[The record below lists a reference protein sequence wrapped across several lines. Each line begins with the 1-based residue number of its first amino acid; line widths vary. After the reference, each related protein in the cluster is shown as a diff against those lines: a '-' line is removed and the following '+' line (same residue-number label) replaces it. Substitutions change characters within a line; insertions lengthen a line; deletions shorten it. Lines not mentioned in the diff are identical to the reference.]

1 MSERTIGYIVGSIS
15 STSINRR
22 LAKALERLA
31 PEGTTLVEIP
41 IKDLPFYSPDFDA
54 DYPQVARDF
63 KQAIEDVDGVII
75 VTPEYSR
82 SLPGVL
88 KNALDWAARPWGQG
102 SFNGKPTAVI
112 GTSGGGIAT
121 AAAQQH
127 LKAVLSHYN
136 APTLGQPEGYVQTT
150 PGLFTETGEVT
161 NDQTAEFL
169 VGYLEAFGALV
180 DRYAGVPVAACSH
193 RSAVAPASFQQI
205 GCPDPVPFMGPGP
218 GHPWCLPGSGRFV
231 SLVPRSLENPPGR

>member
-1 MSERTIGYIVGSIS
+1 MTDRTIGYIVGSIS

-41 IKDLPFYSPDFDA
+41 IKDLPFYSPDYDA
-54 DYPQVARDF
+54 DFPQVARDF
-63 KQAIEDVDGVII
+63 KQAIDEVDGVII

-82 SLPGVL
+82 SIPGVL
-88 KNALDWAARPWGQG
+88 KNALDWSTRPWGQG

-112 GTSGGGIAT
+112 GTSGGPIGT

-127 LKAVLSHYN
+127 LKAILSHFN
-136 APTLGQPEGYVQTT
+136 APTLGQPEGFVQST
-150 PGLFTETGEVT
+150 PGLVADSGEIT

-180 DRYAGVPVAACSH
+180 DRYAPVPVAA
-193 RSAVAPASFQQI
+193 
-205 GCPDPVPFMGPGP
+205 
-218 GHPWCLPGSGRFV
+218 
-231 SLVPRSLENPPGR
+231 

>member
-1 MSERTIGYIVGSIS
+1 MTDRKIGCIVGSIS

-31 PEGTTLVEIP
+31 PEGMRLVEIP
-41 IKDLPFYSPDFDA
+41 IADLPHYSPDHDA

-63 KQAIEDVDGVII
+63 KDAIDDVDGVII

-82 SLPGVL
+82 SIPGVL
-88 KNALDWAARPWGQG
+88 KNALDWAARPYGQG

-112 GTSGGGIAT
+112 GTSGGPIST

-127 LKAVLSHYN
+127 LKAILSHFN
-136 APTLGQPEGYVQTT
+136 APTLGQPEGYVQST
-150 PGLFTETGEVT
+150 PGLFTGDGEVT
-161 NDQTAEFL
+161 NEGTAAFL

-180 DRYAGVPVAACSH
+180 DLYTPAREAVAA
-193 RSAVAPASFQQI
+193 
-205 GCPDPVPFMGPGP
+205 
-218 GHPWCLPGSGRFV
+218 
-231 SLVPRSLENPPGR
+231 

>member
-1 MSERTIGYIVGSIS
+1 MTDRTIGYIVGSIS
-15 STSINRR
+15 PTSINRR

-41 IKDLPFYSPDFDA
+41 IRDLPFYSPEFDA

-63 KQAIEDVDGVII
+63 KQAIDDVDGVII

-82 SLPGVL
+82 SIPGVL

-112 GTSGGGIAT
+112 GTSQGGTAT

-127 LKAVLSHYN
+127 LKAILSHFN
-136 APTLGQPEGYVQTT
+136 APTLGQPEGYVQTL
-150 PGLFTETGEVT
+150 PGLFTDSGEIT
-161 NDQTAEFL
+161 DERTAEFL
-169 VGYLEAFGALV
+169 TGYLESFHTLL
-180 DRYAGVPVAACSH
+180 DRYTKI
-193 RSAVAPASFQQI
+193 PAT
-205 GCPDPVPFMGPGP
+205 V
-218 GHPWCLPGSGRFV
+218 
-231 SLVPRSLENPPGR
+231 

>member
-1 MSERTIGYIVGSIS
+1 MTERTIGYIVGSIS

-41 IKDLPFYSPDFDA
+41 IKDLPFYSPDFDG
-54 DYPQVARDF
+54 DYPHVARDF
-63 KQAIEDVDGVII
+63 KQAIDEVDGVII

-82 SLPGVL
+82 SIPGVL

-127 LKAVLSHYN
+127 LKAILSHYN
-136 APTLGQPEGYVQTT
+136 APTLGQPEGFVQNL
-150 PGLFTETGEVT
+150 PGLFADNGEIT
-161 NDQTAEFL
+161 NDQTADFL
-169 VGYLEAFGALV
+169 VGYLEAFEALI
-180 DRYAGVPVAACSH
+180 DRYARVSVAA
-193 RSAVAPASFQQI
+193 
-205 GCPDPVPFMGPGP
+205 
-218 GHPWCLPGSGRFV
+218 
-231 SLVPRSLENPPGR
+231 

>member
-1 MSERTIGYIVGSIS
+1 MTNRTIGYIVGSLS

-22 LAKALERLA
+22 LAKSLERLA
-31 PEGTTLVEIP
+31 PEGTTLAEIP
-41 IKDLPFYSPDFDA
+41 IADLPFYSPDHDGAF
-54 DYPQVARDF
+54 PQAAREF
-63 KQAIEDVDGVII
+63 KSALAEVDGVII

-82 SLPGVL
+82 SIPGVL
-88 KNALDWAARPWGQG
+88 KNALDWSVRPYGQG

-127 LKAVLSHYN
+127 LKAILSHMN

-150 PGLFTETGEVT
+150 PGLFADDGEVT
-161 NDQTAEFL
+161 DDSTAAFL

-180 DRYAGVPVAACSH
+180 DRYAPERLTVAA
-193 RSAVAPASFQQI
+193 
-205 GCPDPVPFMGPGP
+205 
-218 GHPWCLPGSGRFV
+218 
-231 SLVPRSLENPPGR
+231 

>member
-1 MSERTIGYIVGSIS
+1 MARTIGYIVGSIS

-63 KQAIEDVDGVII
+63 KQAIADVDGVII

-82 SLPGVL
+82 SIPGVL

-102 SFNGKPTAVI
+102 SFDGKPTAVI

-127 LKAVLSHYN
+127 LKAILSHYN
-136 APTLGQPEGYVQTT
+136 APTLGQPEGYVQTL
-150 PGLFTETGEVT
+150 PGLITDEFEVT
-161 NDQTAEFL
+161 NEGTAAFL
-169 VGYLEAFGALV
+169 TAYLAAFGALIE
-180 DRYAGVPVAACSH
+180 RYAPAEVAA
-193 RSAVAPASFQQI
+193 
-205 GCPDPVPFMGPGP
+205 
-218 GHPWCLPGSGRFV
+218 
-231 SLVPRSLENPPGR
+231 

>member
-54 DYPQVARDF
+54 DFPQVARDF
-63 KQAIEDVDGVII
+63 KQAIADVDGVILI
-75 VTPEYSR
+75 TPEYSR
-82 SLPGVL
+82 SIPGVL
-88 KNALDWAARPWGQG
+88 KNALDWSARPWGQG
-102 SFNGKPTAVI
+102 SFDGKPTAVI

-127 LKAVLSHYN
+127 LKAILSHYN

-161 NDQTAEFL
+161 SEQTADFL
-169 VGYLEAFGALV
+169 IGYLQAFGALV
-180 DRYAGVPVAACSH
+180 DRYAAVPV
-193 RSAVAPASFQQI
+193 PA
-205 GCPDPVPFMGPGP
+205 
-218 GHPWCLPGSGRFV
+218 
-231 SLVPRSLENPPGR
+231 

>member
-1 MSERTIGYIVGSIS
+1 MTARTIGYIVGSIS

-63 KQAIEDVDGVII
+63 KQAIADADGVII

-82 SLPGVL
+82 SIPGVL

-102 SFNGKPTAVI
+102 SFDGKPTAVI
-112 GTSGGGIAT
+112 GTSGGGVAT

-127 LKAVLSHYN
+127 LKAILSHYN
-136 APTLGQPEGYVQTT
+136 APTLGQPEGYIQSL
-150 PGLFTETGEVT
+150 PGLFTDEGEVT
-161 NDQTAEFL
+161 NDETAAFL
-169 VGYLEAFGALV
+169 TSYLKAFVALI
-180 DRYAGVPVAACSH
+180 DRYAEESAA
-193 RSAVAPASFQQI
+193 A
-205 GCPDPVPFMGPGP
+205 
-218 GHPWCLPGSGRFV
+218 
-231 SLVPRSLENPPGR
+231 

>member
-1 MSERTIGYIVGSIS
+1 MSDITIGYIVGSIS

-31 PEGTTLVEIP
+31 PEGVTLQEIP
-41 IKDLPFYSPDFDA
+41 IKDLPFYSPDHDA

-63 KQAIEDVDGVII
+63 KQAIADVDGVII

-82 SLPGVL
+82 SIPGVL

-102 SFNGKPTAVI
+102 SFDGKPTAVI

-127 LKAVLSHYN
+127 LKAILSHYN
-136 APTLGQPEGYVQTT
+136 APTLGQPEGYIQAT
-150 PGLFTETGEVT
+150 PGLFGEDGEVT
-161 NDQTAEFL
+161 VEATAEFL
-169 VGYLEAFGALV
+169 RAYLDAFIALV
-180 DRYAGVPVAACSH
+180 SRYARVEVAA
-193 RSAVAPASFQQI
+193 
-205 GCPDPVPFMGPGP
+205 
-218 GHPWCLPGSGRFV
+218 
-231 SLVPRSLENPPGR
+231 

>member
-1 MSERTIGYIVGSIS
+1 MRLNINMTRTIGYIVGSIS

-31 PEGTTLVEIP
+31 PEGVELKEIP
-41 IKDLPFYSPDFDA
+41 IKGLGFYSPDYDA
-54 DYPQVARDF
+54 NYPEEARAF

-82 SLPGVL
+82 SIPGVL

-102 SFNGKPTAVI
+102 SFDGKPVAII

-127 LKAVLSHYN
+127 LKAIFSHYN
-136 APTLGQPEGYVQTT
+136 APVLGQPEGYVQST
-150 PGLFTETGEVT
+150 PGLFTDAGEVT
-161 NDQTAEFL
+161 NEQTAEFL
-169 VGYLEAFGALV
+169 VGYLEAFGALIE
-180 DRYAGVPVAACSH
+180 RYARVPV
-193 RSAVAPASFQQI
+193 SA
-205 GCPDPVPFMGPGP
+205 
-218 GHPWCLPGSGRFV
+218 
-231 SLVPRSLENPPGR
+231 

>member
-1 MSERTIGYIVGSIS
+1 MTDRTIGYIVGSIS

-41 IKDLPFYSPDFDA
+41 IADLPFYSPDADA

-63 KQAIEDVDGVII
+63 KQAIDDVDGVII

-82 SLPGVL
+82 SIAGVL

-112 GTSGGGIAT
+112 GTSGGPIGT

-127 LKAVLSHYN
+127 LKAILSHFN
-136 APTLGQPEGYVQTT
+136 APTLGQPEGYVQST

-161 NDQTAEFL
+161 DERTAEFL
-169 VGYLEAFGALV
+169 VGYLTAFDALV
-180 DRYAGVPVAACSH
+180 DRYAPVPVAA
-193 RSAVAPASFQQI
+193 
-205 GCPDPVPFMGPGP
+205 
-218 GHPWCLPGSGRFV
+218 
-231 SLVPRSLENPPGR
+231 

>member
-1 MSERTIGYIVGSIS
+1 MSDRTIGYIVGSIS
-15 STSINRR
+15 STSLNRR

-63 KQAIEDVDGVII
+63 KQAIDEVDGVII

-82 SLPGVL
+82 SIHGVL

-136 APTLGQPEGYVQTT
+136 APTLGQPEGYVQST

-161 NDQTAEFL
+161 DDRTTEFL
-169 VGYLEAFGALV
+169 IGYLEAFGALV
-180 DRYAGVPVAACSH
+180 DRYAPVPVAA
-193 RSAVAPASFQQI
+193 
-205 GCPDPVPFMGPGP
+205 
-218 GHPWCLPGSGRFV
+218 
-231 SLVPRSLENPPGR
+231 